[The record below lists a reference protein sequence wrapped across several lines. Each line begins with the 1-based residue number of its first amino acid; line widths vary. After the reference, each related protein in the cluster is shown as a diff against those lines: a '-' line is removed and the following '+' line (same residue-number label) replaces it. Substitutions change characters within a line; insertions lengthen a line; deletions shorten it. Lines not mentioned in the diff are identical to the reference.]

1 MEEIA
6 RIYAQSLFQA
16 AEGRGKVDAIKEQLD
31 QFVDALD
38 TNKEL
43 RLFLYSPYFSAEEK
57 VSGLDRVITGAEPE
71 FINFLKL
78 LAEKHRL
85 PAIQRIRTT
94 YEGLWADYKKLLP
107 VTVTSAVNLPQ
118 ETIDKIGSNVEAQTG
133 RKVELTSKVDDAI
146 IGGLVLQ
153 VGNMVL
159 DASIHGRLEEL
170 RKQVTA
176 AAA

>member
-6 RIYAQSLFQA
+6 RIYAQSLFSA
-16 AEGRGKVDAIKEQLD
+16 AEGRGKVDSIKQQLD
-31 QFVDALD
+31 QFSEAVQNSNDLSV
-38 TNKEL
+38 L
-43 RLFLYSPYFSAEEK
+43 LFSPYFSGVEK
-57 VSGLDRVITGAEPE
+57 SDALDRVIDGAEPE

-85 PAIQRIRTT
+85 PAIQRIRAD
-94 YEGLWADYKKLLP
+94 YETLWAEHHKLLP
-107 VTVTSAVNLPQ
+107 VTVTSAVELPQ
-118 ETIDKIGSNVEAQTG
+118 QTIDKIGQSVEQQTG
-133 RKVELTSKVDDAI
+133 RKVELTGKVDKDI

-159 DASIHGRLEEL
+159 DASIHGRLERL

>member
-6 RIYAQSLFQA
+6 RIYAHSLFEA
-16 AEGRGKVDAIKEQLD
+16 AEGRDKVDSIKQQLD
-31 QFVDALD
+31 QFVEAVDS
-38 TNKEL
+38 NNEL

-57 VSGLDRVITGAEPE
+57 ISGLDRIISGAEPE

-85 PAIQRIRTT
+85 PAIQRIQTQ
-94 YEGLWADYKKLLP
+94 YNGFWADYKKLLP
-107 VTVTSAVNLPQ
+107 VTVTSAVELPQ
-118 ETIDKIGSNVEAQTG
+118 ETIDKIASSVGAQTG
-133 RKVELTSKVDDAI
+133 RKVELTSKIDDSI

-159 DASIHGRLEEL
+159 DASIQGRLEEL

>member
-6 RIYAQSLFQA
+6 RIYATSLFEA
-16 AEGRGKVDAIKEQLD
+16 ALGRNKTDEIKAELEQFADAID
-31 QFVDALD
+31 S
-38 TNKEL
+38 NKEL
-43 RLFLYSPYFSAEEK
+43 RLFLFSPYFSGQEK
-57 VSGLDRVITGAEPE
+57 VEGLDRVISGAEPE
-71 FINFLKL
+71 FVNFVKL

-85 PAIQRIRTT
+85 PALQRIRNQ
-94 YEGLWADYKKLLP
+94 YEALWADHNKLLP
-107 VTVTSAVNLPQ
+107 VTVTSAVSLPQ
-118 ETIDKIGSNVEAQTG
+118 ETIDKIGSSVEQQTG
-133 RKVELTSKVDDAI
+133 RKVVLTGKVDDSI

-159 DASIHGRLEEL
+159 DASIHGRLENL

>member
-6 RIYAQSLFQA
+6 RIYAQSLFEA
-16 AEGRGKVDAIKEQLD
+16 AADHDKVDAIRDQLD
-31 QFVDALD
+31 EFTTAVEASQ
-38 TNKEL
+38 EL
-43 RLFLYSPYFSAEEK
+43 KMVLFSPYFSGPEK
-57 VSGLDRVITGAEPE
+57 SDALSRIVVDAEPE
-71 FINFLKL
+71 FLNFLKL

-85 PAIQRIRTT
+85 PALNRIRGE
-94 YEGLWADYKKLLP
+94 YEVRWAEHKKLLP
-107 VTVTSAVNLPQ
+107 VTVTSAVELPQ
-118 ETIDKIGSNVEAQTG
+118 ETIDKIGRSIEEQTG
-133 RKVELTSKVDDAI
+133 RKVELTGNIDDSI

-159 DASIHGRLEEL
+159 DASIHGRLERF

>member
-6 RIYAQSLFQA
+6 RIYASSLFEA
-16 AEGRGKVDAIKEQLD
+16 ADGRGKIDEIKQELD

-38 TNKEL
+38 SNKEL
-43 RLFLYSPYFSAEEK
+43 RLFLYSPYFSAAEK
-57 VSGLDRVITGAEPE
+57 IDGLDRIISGAEPE

-85 PAIQRIRTT
+85 PAIGRIKAR
-94 YEGLWADYKKLLP
+94 YDVFWADYKKLLP
-107 VTVTSAVNLPQ
+107 VTVTSAVDLPQ
-118 ETIDKIGSNVEAQTG
+118 ETIDKIGSSVEAQTG
-133 RKVELTSKVDDAI
+133 RKVELTSKIDDSI

>member
-6 RIYAQSLFQA
+6 RIYAHSLYEA
-16 AEGRGKVDAIKEQLD
+16 AVDRDKVDQIKQQLD
-31 QFVDALD
+31 EFGEAV
-38 TNKEL
+38 KSSSEL
-43 RLFLYSPYFSAEEK
+43 SLLLFSPYFSGAEK
-57 VSGLDRVITGAEPE
+57 ADALDRVIEGAEPE
-71 FINFLKL
+71 FLNFLKL

-85 PAIQRIRTT
+85 PAIQRIRVD
-94 YEGLWADYKKLLP
+94 YEALWAEYHKLLP
-107 VTVTSAVNLPQ
+107 VTVTSAVELPR
-118 ETIDKIGSNVEAQTG
+118 ETIDKIGRSVEEQTG
-133 RKVELTSKVDDAI
+133 RKVVLTGRIDKEI

-159 DASIHGRLEEL
+159 DASIHGRLERL

>member
-16 AEGRGKVDAIKEQLD
+16 AAGRDKVDSVREQLD
-31 QFVDALD
+31 QFAGAIQSS
-38 TNKEL
+38 NEL
-43 RLFLYSPYFSAEEK
+43 SVLLFSPYFSGSEK
-57 VSGLDRVITGAEPE
+57 CDALDRVIDGAEPE

-85 PAIQRIRTT
+85 PAINRIRAV
-94 YEGLWADYKKLLP
+94 YETLWAEHHKLLP
-107 VTVTSAVNLPQ
+107 VTVTSAVQLPQ
-118 ETIDKIGSNVEAQTG
+118 ETIDKIGRSVEQQTG
-133 RKVELTSKVDDAI
+133 RKVVLTGKIDDSI
-146 IGGLVLQ
+146 IGGIVLQ

-159 DASIHGRLEEL
+159 DASVHGRLERL
-170 RKQVTA
+170 RKHVTA

>member
-6 RIYAQSLFQA
+6 RIYAHSLFEA
-16 AEGRGKVDAIKEQLD
+16 AEGRGKVDEIKQQLD

-38 TNKEL
+38 SNKEL

-57 VSGLDRVITGAEPE
+57 SDGIDRIISGAEPE
-71 FINFLKL
+71 FVNFLKL

-85 PAIQRIRTT
+85 PAIQRIQGQ
-94 YEGLWADYKKLLP
+94 YEGFWADYKKLLP
-107 VTVTSAVNLPQ
+107 VTVTSAVELPQ
-118 ETIDKIGSNVEAQTG
+118 ETIDKIGSSVEAQTG
-133 RKVELTSKVDDAI
+133 RKVELTSEIDDSI
-146 IGGLVLQ
+146 IGGIVLQ

>member
-6 RIYAQSLFQA
+6 RIYAQSLYEA
-16 AEGRGKVDAIKEQLD
+16 AVGAGKVDSIKEQLD
-31 QFVDALD
+31 QFTAAVKSSGDLSM
-38 TNKEL
+38 L
-43 RLFLYSPYFSAEEK
+43 LFSPYFSGSEK
-57 VSGLDRVITGAEPE
+57 EAALDRVIEGAEPE
-71 FINFLKL
+71 FLNFLKL

-85 PAIQRIRTT
+85 PALNRIHLAF
-94 YEGLWADYKKLLP
+94 EGLWAEHHKLLP
-107 VTVTSAVNLPQ
+107 VTVTSAVTLSQ
-118 ETIDKIGSNVEAQTG
+118 ETIDKIAGSVEAQTG
-133 RKVELTSKVDDAI
+133 RKVELTGRIDEGI

-159 DASIHGRLEEL
+159 DASIHGRLEDL